1 MKKIFLSGSTGS
13 IGINVLN
20 VVRNFKDKFK
30 VAVLAINKKIDL
42 VEPQIYEFN
51 PEVIIVNDKEN
62 ASLLRK
68 KLGSKFQVLSGID
81 ELTKCAAD
89 LDYDIFVGAM
99 VGFAGLLP
107 VIEAA
112 KRGKR
117 IALANKE
124 TLVVAGEYITELCKA
139 HNSEIIPI
147 DSEHSAIF
155 QSLVGEDESSI
166 EKLILTASG
175 GPFLNK
181 KLEELEHVSINEALN
196 HPNWSMGNKI
206 TIDSASMMNKG
217 LEVIEARWL
226 FNIPADKIEIVIH
239 PQSIIHSLVQFK
251 DGSIKAQMGLPDMK
265 LPIQYAL
272 SYPERFENNFSRAN
286 LYKIGR
292 LDLIKPDYDKFECI
306 KLAFDSLK
314 IGGTAPCILNAA
326 NEVAVHKFLNGNIK
340 FTDIPVNISRA
351 LNKIEVN
358 LHPDIEKIIECD
370 RITRDFVMNLN

>member
-42 VEPQIYEFN
+42 IEPQIYEFN

-68 KLGSKFQVLSGID
+68 KLGNKFQVLSGIE

-124 TLVVAGEYITELCKA
+124 TLVVAGEYITGLCKA

>member
-1 MKKIFLSGSTGS
+1 
-13 IGINVLN
+13 
-20 VVRNFKDKFK
+20 
-30 VAVLAINKKIDL
+30 
-42 VEPQIYEFN
+42 
-51 PEVIIVNDKEN
+51 
-62 ASLLRK
+62 
-68 KLGSKFQVLSGID
+68 
-81 ELTKCAAD
+81 
-89 LDYDIFVGAM
+89 
-99 VGFAGLLP
+99 
-107 VIEAA
+107 
-112 KRGKR
+112 
-117 IALANKE
+117 
-124 TLVVAGEYITELCKA
+124 
-139 HNSEIIPI
+139 
-147 DSEHSAIF
+147 
-155 QSLVGEDESSI
+155 
-166 EKLILTASG
+166 
-175 GPFLNK
+175 
-181 KLEELEHVSINEALN
+181 
-196 HPNWSMGNKI
+196 SMGNKI

>member
-20 VVRNFKDKFK
+20 VVRNFKDNFK